1 MANEESKLDTGALR
15 LPDSLQRIGR
25 QFYALVRRDIRSNE
39 FAQIILCGIWGGI
52 VGAVV
57 VTMHSVVLVLHRV
70 DYAIAGNNLLSTG
83 IGVDRIRILFVPALG
98 GLLLG
103 GIAIFMRRYRHADIV
118 DPVEANALYGGR
130 MSLWDSIRL
139 ASATVLSNA
148 AGASLGMEA
157 GYTQLGSGIFS
168 TVGDYL
174 RLRRADMRIYVTAG
188 AAAAIASAFNAP
200 LAGTFYGYELILG
213 SYTPVALAPIAFAA
227 ICAALVQRGLGD
239 TQPWFH
245 VAHATPVDLRS
256 YAIFGAMGVAA
267 ALISILSMTAVTWV
281 ERGMRRAA
289 IVDWLRPCV
298 GGIVLSAIALG
309 YPQVLGSGH
318 GGIQFHFET
327 RWALEALVGLLIAK
341 IAASAISVGS
351 GFRGGLFS
359 SSLFLGC
366 IFGAACVQAA
376 AYFDPSIMA
385 QRQAFLLVGMGAVA
399 AGIIGAPFTMVFLVL
414 EATGDFPVAIGV
426 LVSVIVSGTI
436 VRLTFGYS
444 FATWRFHVRGLGL
457 KGAHDIG
464 WIADMT
470 VARLMRSDPKQVPT
484 NMSLR
489 ALREKYPPGAA
500 ARVFAIAP
508 DGHYAGWLDMAE
520 VHDPQIDDA
529 VDQGVV
535 ADLVR
540 QPDIYLLPSEN
551 VRTALARFEE
561 AQSESL
567 PVLSGRA
574 DPRVV
579 GYMTEAYAM
588 RRYMQELERRRSA
601 ELGEQNLFS
610 LGQAPPP

>member
-1 MANEESKLDTGALR
+1 VANEESKSDTGALQW
-15 LPDSLQRIGR
+15 PDSLQRIIR
-25 QFYALVRRDIRSNE
+25 QIYALVRRDIRSNE
-39 FAQIILCGIWGGI
+39 LAQIVLCGIWGGI

-57 VTMHSVVLVLHRV
+57 VAMHSVVLVLHRV
-70 DYAIAGNNLLSTG
+70 DFAIKGDNLLSTG
-83 IGVDRIRILFVPALG
+83 IGVDRARILFVPAIG
-98 GLLLG
+98 GLILG
-103 GIAIFMRRYRHADIV
+103 GIAVFMRRYRNADIV

-157 GYTQLGSGIFS
+157 GYTQLGAGIFS

-213 SYTPVALAPIAFAA
+213 SYTPVALAPVALAA

-245 VAHATPVDLRS
+245 VAGPTPVDLRS
-256 YAIFGAMGVAA
+256 YAIFGLMGVAA
-267 ALISILSMTAVTWV
+267 AVISIVSMTGVTWV

-289 IVDWLRPCV
+289 IVDWLRPCI
-298 GGIVLSAIALG
+298 GGVVLSAIAFA

-327 RWALEALVGLLIAK
+327 RWALEAVIALLIAK
-341 IAASAISVGS
+341 ILAAAISVGS

-489 ALREKYPPGAA
+489 ALREKYPPGAT
-500 ARVFAIAP
+500 ARVFAVAP

-520 VHDPQIDDA
+520 VHDPQIDDV

-540 QPDIYLLPSEN
+540 QPDVYLLPSEN

-561 AQSESL
+561 AQTESL